1 MRATPPNAQ
10 HANVQQQSRQRAT
23 PPTVQSHQHMQVSP
37 TTAQHQGQ
45 HNISMQQHHQQ
56 QLQAHLPHQVA
67 MHQGYGHHH
76 QLAASPMH
84 QHAHHPHHHS
94 VISQGNYIPVPQIA
108 VSSQAFSAQGASTY
122 VTVPAMTTV
131 IQHRINQ
138 QGGVSALGGLQSHQ
152 KLGASPACAVT
163 SGTNFYIQAAAA
175 GNPHSHT
182 PGPVPTSSTAVG
194 LQGNHGQGVGG
205 NSSCSLA
212 KLQQLTNGLE
222 MIPPSSCNTMTPP
235 PSAMTLTPPPP
246 HHPAMTPPP
255 THQMIQNQSVRNL
268 AASPSAIPPNLQSQV
283 LGYHK
288 YYQPNMN
295 VNQLGGSVTPPIGQN
310 LGRSGR
316 NSNVA
321 VQHMQSSASRV
332 SPNVPNIISQY
343 NTLNGYR
350 MAAQQTP
357 GAVTGYITNTAAG
370 FINNAAQIPMQMGV
384 MNMAQTQYQDPAA
397 IQRAAQQNTMYTT
410 YGYIN
415 GSLMQ
420 PLNGT
425 MRR

>member
-1 MRATPPNAQ
+1 M
-10 HANVQQQSRQRAT
+10 
-23 PPTVQSHQHMQVSP
+23 
-37 TTAQHQGQ
+37 
-45 HNISMQQHHQQ
+45 
-56 QLQAHLPHQVA
+56 
-67 MHQGYGHHH
+67 
-76 QLAASPMH
+76 
-84 QHAHHPHHHS
+84 
-94 VISQGNYIPVPQIA
+94 A
-108 VSSQAFSAQGASTY
+108 VSSQAFTAQGASTY
-122 VTVPAMTTV
+122 VSVPAMTTV
-131 IQHRINQ
+131 IQHRLNAQ
-138 QGGVSALGGLQSHQ
+138 QGHQ
-152 KLGASPACAVT
+152 KLAPSPACAVT
-163 SGTNFYIQAAAA
+163 SGGANFYIQA
-175 GNPHSHT
+175 GNAHSHT
-182 PGPVPTSSTAVG
+182 PGPSIATPTPSSTPAA
-194 LQGNHGQGVGG
+194 LQSNHQPNQS

-222 MIPPSSCNTMTPP
+222 MIPPGACNTMTPP
-235 PSAMTLTPPPP
+235 PPAAMTLTPPPT
-246 HHPAMTPPP
+246 HHPHAAMTPPP
-255 THQMIQNQSVRNL
+255 THQMIQNQGVRNL
-268 AASPSAIPPNLQSQV
+268 AASPSAIPPNLQPQV

-310 LGRSGR
+310 LGRSAR
-316 NSNVA
+316 NSAN
-321 VQHMQSSASRV
+321 VQHMQTSSSRV
-332 SPNVPNIISQY
+332 SPNVPNLISQY
-343 NTLNGYR
+343 NPLNGYR

-384 MNMAQTQYQDPAA
+384 MNMAQTQYQDPA

>member
-1 MRATPPNAQ
+1 MRSTPPNAQ
-10 HANVQQQSRQRAT
+10 HANVQQSRQRAT
-23 PPTVQSHQHMQVSP
+23 PPSVQTAHQHMQASP
-37 TTAQHQGQ
+37 TTVQHQGQ
-45 HNISMQQHHQQ
+45 HNIAMQQHQQ
-56 QLQAHLPHQVA
+56 QLQAHIPHQVA

-76 QLAASPMH
+76 QLGASAMH

-94 VISQGNYIPVPQIA
+94 VISQGNYISVPQMA
-108 VSSQAFSAQGASTY
+108 VTSQAFSAQGASTY
-122 VTVPAMTTV
+122 VSVPMTTV
-131 IQHRINQ
+131 IQHRINAQ
-138 QGGVSALGGLQSHQ
+138 QSGVGSMGSTHQ
-152 KLGASPACAVT
+152 KLGASAACAVT
-163 SGTNFYIQAAAA
+163 SGANFYIQA

-182 PGPVPTSSTAVG
+182 PTPTSSAS
-194 LQGNHGQGVGG
+194 LQGNHGQTTAGGG

-222 MIPPSSCNTMTPP
+222 MIPAASCNTMTPP
-235 PSAMTLTPPPP
+235 PSAMTLTPPPT
-246 HHPAMTPPP
+246 HHPHATMTPPP
-255 THQMIQNQSVRNL
+255 THQMIQNQGVRNL
-268 AASPSAIPPNLQSQV
+268 ATSPSGIANLQPQV
-283 LGYHK
+283 IGYHK
-288 YYQPNMN
+288 YYPTNMN

-316 NSNVA
+316 NSTNVA
-321 VQHMQSSASRV
+321 VQHMQSSSSRV

-425 MRR
+425 TMRR

>member
-1 MRATPPNAQ
+1 M
-10 HANVQQQSRQRAT
+10 
-23 PPTVQSHQHMQVSP
+23 
-37 TTAQHQGQ
+37 
-45 HNISMQQHHQQ
+45 
-56 QLQAHLPHQVA
+56 
-67 MHQGYGHHH
+67 
-76 QLAASPMH
+76 
-84 QHAHHPHHHS
+84 
-94 VISQGNYIPVPQIA
+94 A
-108 VSSQAFSAQGASTY
+108 VSSQAFTAQGASTY
-122 VTVPAMTTV
+122 VSVPAMTTV
-131 IQHRINQ
+131 IQHRLNAQ
-138 QGGVSALGGLQSHQ
+138 QGGVGALGHQ
-152 KLGASPACAVT
+152 KLAASPACAVT
-163 SGTNFYIQAAAA
+163 SGANFYIQA
-175 GNPHSHT
+175 GNSHAHT
-182 PGPVPTSSTAVG
+182 PGPPIPTPTPTSSAG
-194 LQGNHGQGVGG
+194 LQTNHSQTPGGG

-212 KLQQLTNGLE
+212 KLQQLTNGLD
-222 MIPPSSCNTMTPP
+222 MIPPGTCNTMTPP
-235 PSAMTLTPPPP
+235 PTAMTLTPPPT
-246 HHPAMTPPP
+246 HHPHAAMTPPP
-255 THQMIQNQSVRNL
+255 SHQMIQNQGVRNL
-268 AASPSAIPPNLQSQV
+268 TASPSGIPPNLQPQV

-316 NSNVA
+316 NSTNVA
-321 VQHMQSSASRV
+321 VQHMQSGSSRV
-332 SPNVPNIISQY
+332 SPNVPNLISQY

-384 MNMAQTQYQDPAA
+384 MNMAQTQYQDPA

-415 GSLMQ
+415 GGLMQ

>member
-10 HANVQQQSRQRAT
+10 HANVQQSRQRAT
-23 PPTVQSHQHMQVSP
+23 PPTPQSHQHMQMSP
-37 TTAQHQGQ
+37 TTAQHQTQ
-45 HNISMQQHHQQ
+45 HNIAMQQHHQQ

-76 QLAASPMH
+76 QLGASPMH

-108 VSSQAFSAQGASTY
+108 VSSQTFSAQGASTY

-131 IQHRINQ
+131 IQHRLNAQ
-138 QGGVSALGGLQSHQ
+138 QSGGLGGLGSSHQ
-152 KLGASPACAVT
+152 KLSASPACAVT
-163 SGTNFYIQAAAA
+163 SGTNFYIQA

-182 PGPVPTSSTAVG
+182 PGPATSSASVG
-194 LQGNHGQGVGG
+194 LQGNPAQGVGGG

-222 MIPPSSCNTMTPP
+222 LIPPSSCNTMTPP
-235 PSAMTLTPPPP
+235 PSAMTLTPPP
-246 HHPAMTPPP
+246 HHPHAAMTPPP
-255 THQMIQNQSVRNL
+255 SHQMIQNQSVRNL
-268 AASPSAIPPNLQSQV
+268 AASPNLQPQV

-316 NSNVA
+316 NSANVA
-321 VQHMQSSASRV
+321 VQHMQSSSSRV

-384 MNMAQTQYQDPAA
+384 MAQTQYQDPAA